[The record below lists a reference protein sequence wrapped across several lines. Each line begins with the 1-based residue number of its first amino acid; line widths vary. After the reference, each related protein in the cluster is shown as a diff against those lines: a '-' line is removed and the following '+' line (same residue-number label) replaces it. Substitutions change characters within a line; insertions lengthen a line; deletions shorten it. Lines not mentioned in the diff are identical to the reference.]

1 MNTILTVFKKEF
13 KDTIRDRRTLISAII
28 VPTIII
34 PILIYGFTK
43 LSSSI
48 MKKEQ
53 EKKLEVAIIT
63 PPAEFLAEIDTSKF
77 LIKQGITLAS
87 GRDAILGDSLDA
99 MISFLDGFEENIEG
113 NSTGKVHMWYKST
126 NITVKDRLTNVVDKY
141 EEKLLDRRIESLD
154 LSKESID
161 PLDLT
166 RYDIAPKKEQIGK
179 LAGGILPYFFVIF
192 CFMGCM
198 YPGLDLI
205 TGEKERGTIETLLT
219 VPASK
224 FHILLGKVLTIA
236 FFGMAAAGLTILGL
250 VASLKLM
257 PDIPQDILDTI
268 SNMVE
273 IKSILMLLAMIIP
286 LSLFFAGIISA
297 MVVKAK
303 SFKEAQSIVTPIS
316 MVIILPA
323 MIGMMPGVE
332 LTFTTAAIPIVN
344 IALATKEIVAG
355 TIHMGHY
362 AFIILTL
369 VILAIIAVAISY
381 KQFSKE
387 AIV

>member
-77 LIKQGITLAS
+77 LIKQGITLTS

-126 NITVKDRLTNVVDKY
+126 NITVKDRLTIVVDKY
-141 EEKLLDRRIESLD
+141 EEKLLDRRIERLE

-161 PLDLT
+161 PVDLT

>member
-77 LIKQGITLAS
+77 LIKQGITLTS

-141 EEKLLDRRIESLD
+141 EEKLLDRRIERLE

-161 PLDLT
+161 PVDLT